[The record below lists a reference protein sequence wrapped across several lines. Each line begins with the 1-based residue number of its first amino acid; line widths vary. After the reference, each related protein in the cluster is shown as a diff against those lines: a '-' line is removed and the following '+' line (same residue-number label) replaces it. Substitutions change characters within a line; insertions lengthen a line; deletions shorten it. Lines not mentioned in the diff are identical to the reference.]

1 MSAAMARQESIL
13 ERSAGWHRESREGG
27 QLVVSLGGRWTL
39 EAVAAA
45 DSALRAATVAGSG
58 KACID
63 VSAVEALDS
72 AGAWAICRTIDQWSR
87 QGIAADITGAQPA
100 HMALIERVRNCEA
113 RPDMERARPHPLMA
127 ILDRVG
133 RQTETVLREA
143 RALVGF
149 FGLTCVVA
157 ARSLVR
163 PSRIRMTPLVSHIEQ
178 VGLNALPIVGLL
190 AFLIGVVLAYQG
202 ADQLRRFGADVF
214 TVNLLGVSV
223 LREIGILITAI
234 IVAGRSGSAFTA
246 QIGTMKVN
254 QEIDAMR
261 TLGIDPVEVLV
272 LPRLFALVIA
282 MPLLAFFADMMALLG
297 GGVICYVMLDISVTQ
312 FVRQLNGAVSM
323 WSFWVGIIKAPIFGF
338 IIALV
343 GCYEGL
349 KVSGSA
355 ESVGRLTTQAVV
367 ESIFIVMVADAMFS
381 ILFSYLKI

>member
-1 MSAAMARQESIL
+1 MARQEKL
-13 ERSAGWHRESREGG
+13 PGRSGGWHRESRDGDR
-27 QLVVSLGGRWTL
+27 LVLSLGGRWTL
-39 EAVAAA
+39 GAVADA
-45 DSALRAATVAGSG
+45 DEALRAAPPSG
-58 KACID
+58 ASRARID
-63 VSAVEALDS
+63 ASAIEALDS
-72 AGAWAICRTIDQWSR
+72 AGAWAICRTIDLWSR
-87 QGIAADITGAQPA
+87 QGIATDIVGAQPA
-100 HMALIERVRNCEA
+100 HMALIERVRACEA
-113 RPDMERARPHPLMA
+113 RPDMDRARPSPLLAM
-127 ILDRVG
+127 LDRVG
-133 RQTETVLREA
+133 RQTEAVILEA
-143 RALVGF
+143 RALIGF

-157 ARSLVR
+157 ARSLAR
-163 PSRIRMTPLVSHIEQ
+163 PSRIRLTPLVSHVEQ

-214 TVNLLGVSV
+214 TVNLLGVSM

-254 QEIDAMR
+254 QEVDAMR

-272 LPRLFALVIA
+272 LPRLFALVVA
-282 MPLLAFFADMMALLG
+282 MPLLAFFADIMGLLG
-297 GGVICYVMLDISVTQ
+297 GGVICYLMLDISVTQ
-312 FVRQLNGAVSM
+312 FLRQLNGAVSM